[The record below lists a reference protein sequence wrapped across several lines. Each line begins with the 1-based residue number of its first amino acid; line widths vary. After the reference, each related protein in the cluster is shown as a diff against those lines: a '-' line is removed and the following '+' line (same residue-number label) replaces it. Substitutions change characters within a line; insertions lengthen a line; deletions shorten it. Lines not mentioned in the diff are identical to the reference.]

1 MSENSP
7 VGYPHHR
14 CQKLCIEKIDS
25 RKVTVLSS
33 STYEPDKNQGSIVLN
48 FIKDADSLDS
58 RVPTGFSES
67 LQAKKKYSFLHGETD
82 VGRPSTKENIM
93 SKIESESKCKKKKRK
108 LNMSRLCKTD
118 LINNTSDLEKPN
130 TMMNK
135 RIMIPIKKINQKR
148 SFQMMKRKR
157 TIRIMGMR

>member
-67 LQAKKKYSFLHGETD
+67 LQAKKSILSFMVKLTWDAHQ
-82 VGRPSTKENIM
+82 P
-93 SKIESESKCKKKKRK
+93 KK
-108 LNMSRLCKTD
+108 
-118 LINNTSDLEKPN
+118 TSCPKSNLKVN
-130 TMMNK
+130 A
-135 RIMIPIKKINQKR
+135 
-148 SFQMMKRKR
+148 RKR
-157 TIRIMGMR
+157 RGN